1 MICWYKYMYIHIYMI
16 LHRKKQLASIDDA
29 WRKMGSFDPTVSRYR
44 YVQVPIWPVPDRS
57 DVRNLQF
64 TTSYI
69 ILVSAQYYAF
79 VFLPFL
85 VLAVPGISI
94 DPFTLTAELQDLGG
108 NWVETHAFR
117 KMTPVN
123 NESDIVRP
131 SFTLGDPPIFVISK
145 ANPNPSLT
153 LTRGHRLQR

>member
-57 DVRNLQF
+57 DVQNLQF

-69 ILVSAQYYAF
+69 ILVSARYYAF

-85 VLAVPGISI
+85 VCHLWKVIIQTFRLSA
-94 DPFTLTAELQDLGG
+94 LQTIG
-108 NWVETHAFR
+108 
-117 KMTPVN
+117 
-123 NESDIVRP
+123 
-131 SFTLGDPPIFVISK
+131 
-145 ANPNPSLT
+145 PSLSIVYRNT
-153 LTRGHRLQR
+153 MRVLKSKMLFSNFHSA